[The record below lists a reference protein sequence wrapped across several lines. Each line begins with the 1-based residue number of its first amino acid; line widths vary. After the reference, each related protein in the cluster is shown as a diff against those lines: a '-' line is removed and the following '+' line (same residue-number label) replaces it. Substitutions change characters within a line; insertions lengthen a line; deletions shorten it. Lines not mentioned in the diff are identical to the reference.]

1 MKVSLN
7 YGKRKLNLDIPEEN
21 FAGLIEP
28 TEAEATEEITGELK
42 SALENP
48 HGPPL
53 DELAENNSVCVLVE
67 DHTRDEPHKE
77 LLTVVAPFLSDA
89 KSVTFIVATGSHE
102 VEHPENLKIVDLM
115 DTAAKKAGIQDY
127 TVSIHDCQE
136 DPMIA
141 VGETSRRT
149 PVVINAKAANHDLY
163 VALAD
168 MKAHYFAGY
177 SNALKDFLPG
187 ICAFESVEANHAM
200 AVNPKSTFGR
210 HPYHPNPE
218 RRDNPLADDMREAY
232 EMIADG
238 AEAFTLSI
246 ISSSDGLVWAEAGE
260 LEPVIRNGIEVLD
273 KTTSFTVK
281 PADRIIVSPGGYPQD
296 KSLYHAQRG
305 LELTKNA
312 VRDGGEVLFLAECR
326 DGVAPEKAMDNF
338 YNKLT
343 APLDEVVKSIS
354 SDYHLYE
361 HKAYKFAE
369 LLQQVRIHMFTELT
383 DKQVQSAHLE
393 KSNNPQDVIDEWL
406 EQDPDCKIMALN
418 KGNKLAVYK
427 D

>member
-1 MKVSLN
+1 MQISVD
-7 YGKRKLNLDIPEEN
+7 YGKRRLDLDIPEEN

-28 TEAEATEEITGELK
+28 TETEVIKDITGELK
-42 SALENP
+42 KALDNP

-77 LLTVVAPFLSDA
+77 LLNVVAPLLSNA

-102 VEHPENLKIVDLM
+102 VEHPENLKIVDLLNA
-115 DTAAKKAGIQDY
+115 AAKEAEIQDY
-127 TVSIHDCQE
+127 AVSIHDCQD
-136 DPMIA
+136 DPMIV

-177 SNALKDFLPG
+177 SNAIKDFLPG

-200 AVNPKSTFGR
+200 AVDPKSTFGR

-232 EMIADG
+232 EMITED
-238 AEAFTLSI
+238 AEAFTLSV
-246 ISSSDGLVWAEAGE
+246 ISSSGGLSWAEAGK
-260 LEPVIRNGIEVLD
+260 LEPVIRNGIQVLD
-273 KTTSFTVK
+273 ETTSFTVE
-281 PADRIIVSPGGYPQD
+281 PTDRIIVSPGGYPQD

-312 VRDGGEVLFLAECR
+312 VKDGGEILFLAECR
-326 DGVAPEKAMDNF
+326 DGVAPDKAMDNF

-343 APLDEVVKSIS
+343 APLDKVVKSIS
-354 SDYHLYE
+354 GNYHLYE
-361 HKAYKFAE
+361 HKAYKFAK
-369 LLQQVRIHMFTELT
+369 LLQQLKVHMFTELAEQ
-383 DKQVQSAHLE
+383 QVQSAHLE
-393 KSNNPQDVIDEWL
+393 KVSNPQDVIDEWL
-406 EQDPDCKIMALN
+406 SDDPDCKIMALN

>member
-7 YGKRKLNLDIPEEN
+7 YGKRKLTLNIPEEN

-28 TEAEATEEITGELK
+28 SETETAEDIAAELK
-42 SALENP
+42 RALHNP
-48 HGPPL
+48 HGPLL
-53 DELAENNSVCVLVE
+53 DELAQNSSVCVLVE

-77 LLTVVAPFLSDA
+77 LLRAVAPFLSDA
-89 KSVTFIVATGSHE
+89 RSVTFIIATGSHE
-102 VEHPENLKIVDLM
+102 VEHPENLKIVDHVK
-115 DTAAKKAGIQDY
+115 AVAREAKIQDY
-127 TVSIHDCQE
+127 SVSIHDCHE
-136 DPMIA
+136 NPMIV

-149 PVVINAKAANHDLY
+149 PVVINSEAANHDLY

-177 SNALKDFLPG
+177 SSAVKDFLPG
-187 ICAFESVEANHAM
+187 ICAFESVEANHSM
-200 AVNPKSTFGR
+200 AVDPKSTFGR
-210 HPYHPNPE
+210 HPFHPNPE
-218 RRDNPLADDMREAY
+218 RRDNPLADDMKEAY
-232 EMIADG
+232 ELITEE
-238 AEAFTLSI
+238 AESFTLSV
-246 ISSSDGLVWAEAGE
+246 ISNSEGLVWAEAGK
-260 LEPVIRNGIEVLD
+260 LEPVIMNGIEVLD
-273 KTTSFTVK
+273 ETISFMVSPT
-281 PADRIIVSPGGYPQD
+281 DRIIVSPGGYPQD

-354 SDYHLYE
+354 GNYHLYQ
-361 HKAYKFAE
+361 HKAYKFAK
-369 LLQQVRIHMFTELT
+369 LLQEVRVRMFTEL
-383 DKQVQSAHLE
+383 DQEQVQSAHLE
-393 KSNNPQDVIDEWL
+393 NVGNPQEVIDEWL
-406 EQDPDCKIMALN
+406 VESPDCRIMALN